1 MLKHLLLG
9 LLAAA
14 VLTAAIPET
23 AFVVPEITGALLEI
37 PDAESDDAESVSEV
51 QKAAPA
57 KVTAELIS
65 SSETAHAGQ
74 KASWGAGV
82 MWRRRRAPRGCICY
96 RGRNRVEYSGVE
108 MWGSCHIRGLRGYH
122 PC

>member
-14 VLTAAIPET
+14 ILTAAIPET
-23 AFVVPEITGALLEI
+23 DFVVPEITGALLEI
-37 PDAESDDAESVSEV
+37 PYAESISEV

-74 KASWGAGV
+74 KAPWGAGV
-82 MWRRRRAPRGCICY
+82 MWRRRRAPR
-96 RGRNRVEYSGVE
+96 
-108 MWGSCHIRGLRGYH
+108 IRGGKSAAAERAARFGTH
-122 PC
+122 PQSVRHGR